1 MANIVKA
8 KPKDL
13 ITIKQLPI
21 IEERLKE
28 ISDSIQAQVDDAL
41 SLAVTEETVRQ
52 VKKERTA
59 IRKTFADLE
68 DKRKAVKEAV
78 MAPYNEFEKVYKKYV
93 TDVCQPADAKLKK
106 KIDEVE
112 DGIKKEKEDEVR
124 AYFDEYCL
132 SKDIDFLKFEDAG
145 IKVNLSDSMKS
156 LKDRSKDFV
165 DKVADDLA
173 LIEIQ
178 EHKAEIL
185 VEYKKSLNVS
195 QAITTVKARH
205 EAIEAERKRR
215 EVLEAEK
222 AREAEAVAKVE
233 EVVEETVLAPPE
245 EVVIPEASE
254 EKKFITAFK
263 VYGTVAQ
270 LKALKDFL
278 EQGGYDYR
286 QLSI

>member
-1 MANIVKA
+1 MANLTKIE
-8 KPKDL
+8 PKEL

-28 ISDSIQAQVDDAL
+28 INDSIQAQVDTAL
-41 SLAVTEETVRQ
+41 SLAVTEETVGQ

-78 MAPYNEFEKVYKKYV
+78 MEPYNEFEKVYKKYV
-93 TDVCQPADAKLKK
+93 TDVCQPADEKLKK

-145 IKVNLSDSMKS
+145 IRVNLSDSMKS
-156 LKDRSKDFV
+156 LKDRSRDFV

-173 LIEIQ
+173 LIETQ

-205 EAIEAERKRR
+205 EAIETERKRR
-215 EVLEAEK
+215 EELEVER
-222 AREAEAVAKVE
+222 AREAGAVAKVE
-233 EVVEETVLAPPE
+233 EVVEETPLAPPE
-245 EVVIPEASE
+245 EVVISETPE
-254 EKKFITAFK
+254 EKKYITAFK
-263 VYGTVAQ
+263 VYGTIEQ
-270 LKALKDFL
+270 LKELKGFL
-278 EQGGYDYR
+278 EQGGYDYQ